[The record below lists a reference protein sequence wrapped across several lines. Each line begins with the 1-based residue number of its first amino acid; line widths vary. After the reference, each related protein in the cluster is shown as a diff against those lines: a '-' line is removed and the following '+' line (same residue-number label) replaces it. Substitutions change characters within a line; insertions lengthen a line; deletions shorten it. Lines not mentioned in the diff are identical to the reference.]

1 MGELDDG
8 YSRRRRRCRAATT
21 HSAAVVAAPAASA
34 AAAADGH
41 PPLQI
46 GGESSRARVEEV
58 CSKSK

>member
-8 YSRRRRRCRAATT
+8 YSRRRRAATT
-21 HSAAVVAAPAASA
+21 HSAAVVAAPAAS